1 MKKNGLLTFIFACIP
16 GAGQMYYGY
25 MQRGLSI
32 AMILILCVMAAT
44 VVEPLL
50 FLCLVIWMY
59 SFFDTYD
66 LIRHMAAGEPKEDS
80 LLVLGNYEEIKKM
93 VPQHN
98 RLIGWGLVGFG
109 VWALYETFIS
119 TWLYT
124 LLCNL
129 MGNGYAYDIIRGI
142 PNVVIAALL
151 IFAGLKLLGL
161 HPEKKNRDDELPPYP
176 HEYLCLPPWGGGGT
190 AAPDGGQ
197 PYGRC
202 SSALC
207 RRVGAGHVPP
217 AADPPPLCPP
227 YTRGPSMPG
236 SYHSI

>member
-32 AMILILCVMAAT
+32 AMMLILCVMAAT

-109 VWALYETFIS
+109 VWALYD
-119 TWLYT
+119 
-124 LLCNL
+124 LLI
-129 MGNGYAYDIIRGI
+129 GNWVYKILTNVLGYGHAWDIINGI
-142 PNVVIAALL
+142 PNLVVGGLL
-151 IFAGLKLLGL
+151 VFAGFKLLNM
-161 HPEKKNRDDELPPYP
+161 HPAKKNSDDELPPYP
-176 HEYLCLPPWGGGGT
+176 HE
-190 AAPDGGQ
+190 
-197 PYGRC
+197 
-202 SSALC
+202 
-207 RRVGAGHVPP
+207 
-217 AADPPPLCPP
+217 
-227 YTRGPSMPG
+227 
-236 SYHSI
+236 

>member
-1 MKKNGLLTFIFACIP
+1 MKKNGFLTFIFACIP

-80 LLVLGNYEEIKKM
+80 LLVLGNYEEIKKL

-98 RLIGWGLVGFG
+98 RLIGWGLIGFG
-109 VWALYETFIS
+109 VWALYD
-119 TWLYT
+119 
-124 LLCNL
+124 LLI
-129 MGNGYAYDIIRGI
+129 GNWVYKILTNVLGYGHAWDIINGI
-142 PNVVIAALL
+142 PNLVVGGLL
-151 IFAGLKLLGL
+151 VFAGFKLLNM
-161 HPEKKNRDDELPPYP
+161 HPAKKSSDDELPPYP
-176 HEYLCLPPWGGGGT
+176 HE
-190 AAPDGGQ
+190 
-197 PYGRC
+197 
-202 SSALC
+202 
-207 RRVGAGHVPP
+207 
-217 AADPPPLCPP
+217 
-227 YTRGPSMPG
+227 
-236 SYHSI
+236 

>member
-1 MKKNGLLTFIFACIP
+1 MKKNGFLTFIFACIP

-80 LLVLGNYEEIKKM
+80 LLVLGNYEEVKKL

-98 RLIGWGLVGFG
+98 RLIGWGLIGFG
-109 VWALYETFIS
+109 VWALYD
-119 TWLYT
+119 
-124 LLCNL
+124 LLI
-129 MGNGYAYDIIRGI
+129 GNWVYKILTNVLGYGHAWDIINGI
-142 PNVVIAALL
+142 PNLVVGGLL
-151 IFAGLKLLGL
+151 VFAGFKLLNM
-161 HPEKKNRDDELPPYP
+161 HPAKKNSDDELPPYP
-176 HEYLCLPPWGGGGT
+176 HE
-190 AAPDGGQ
+190 
-197 PYGRC
+197 
-202 SSALC
+202 
-207 RRVGAGHVPP
+207 
-217 AADPPPLCPP
+217 
-227 YTRGPSMPG
+227 
-236 SYHSI
+236 

>member
-1 MKKNGLLTFIFACIP
+1 MKKNGFLTFIFACIP

-80 LLVLGNYEEIKKM
+80 LLVLGNYEEIKKLLP
-93 VPQHN
+93 PQ
-98 RLIGWGLVGFG
+98 
-109 VWALYETFIS
+109 YDTFIS
-119 TWLYT
+119 NWLYS

-129 MGNGYAYDIIRGI
+129 VGNGYAYDIITGI

-176 HEYLCLPPWGGGGT
+176 HG
-190 AAPDGGQ
+190 
-197 PYGRC
+197 
-202 SSALC
+202 
-207 RRVGAGHVPP
+207 
-217 AADPPPLCPP
+217 
-227 YTRGPSMPG
+227 
-236 SYHSI
+236 

>member
-1 MKKNGLLTFIFACIP
+1 MKKNAFLTFIFACIP

-25 MQRGLSI
+25 MKRGTSLLVYFCLFIMLGTIISP
-32 AMILILCVMAAT
+32 L
-44 VVEPLL
+44 VVGVAVVYM
-50 FLCLVIWMY
+50 F

-80 LLVLGNYEEIKKM
+80 LLVLGNYGEIKKL

-119 TWLYT
+119 NWLYT

-129 MGNGYAYDIIRGI
+129 VGEGYAYDIITGI
-142 PNVVIAALL
+142 PNIVIAVLL

-176 HEYLCLPPWGGGGT
+176 HE
-190 AAPDGGQ
+190 
-197 PYGRC
+197 
-202 SSALC
+202 
-207 RRVGAGHVPP
+207 
-217 AADPPPLCPP
+217 
-227 YTRGPSMPG
+227 
-236 SYHSI
+236 